1 MEEKGQIF
9 KITRH
14 YYKSYELPNNIVFS
28 RDLKGNKNVFGFII
42 ESAEN
47 IGLGIPLSL
56 VWRSDSLTFET
67 NLDEKFDG
75 TKYTDAFGDVYE
87 KDSYNR
93 FNFLYVIDDVPPI
106 VSTVYGNDKLGIVR
120 TLTDGN
126 IFRCFNTDGMLV
138 LLIALNRHNLYI
150 ERNANHKITNVYD
163 RYNSNT
169 FNVYKFMFDRNLQL
183 TAVNK
188 TSPDNSDFKELAS
201 LTYSGVLVR
210 NFANVQGILSLSY
223 TDSKISSIESSLG
236 YKITY
241 SADKLEVK
249 STLTQVPDGAST
261 STAPAISSW
270 SFNLSDGVNKIT
282 DVNGNREIYKFT
294 KLDLKSY
301 YEETAGVVTSAVK
314 YDYDSNNNVN
324 IVTKAAVLCLDQ
336 YDYEAFSFVDGE
348 KRTTFYYADGT
359 VSKVAISN
367 VESDFVSSY
376 EIRYKYKDYLVTS
389 EETDVNYID
398 YGGILTSPIKYTYVK
413 TYAYDSNN
421 RLYKKTEYDESAKAS
436 MGINVEEYVYDDY
449 GNLIK
454 ICAYNSLDK
463 TLQFVKETA
472 IDEYGR
478 LSSVTDEMGNVTTY
492 NYDGNTRKISHVKM
506 PGTLNVKYGYDGADR
521 LTEVYYDML
530 KNTVTYRDNEI
541 TQLSDTVT
549 NTNKLKFV
557 YDTERRVKDVFFD
570 AGKLQ
575 SYSYAKS
582 STDKTVIKT
591 NALNENFKIVE
602 QKDGNRIKS
611 YYNDNL
617 EFEVK
622 YNKKVDEETD
632 YVNYDITTYDKI
644 TSETGY
650 YLYHTYEKKNSNVI
664 MKNSVSIYN
673 EYFSYYDNGDLR
685 SVLLMEPVN
694 VSYNYKYN
702 VNRQL
707 ESVTYG
713 DVTVIN
719 SYDVLHRYAGKQVKN
734 GNKLIQKE
742 EIGYLTV
749 GVGDGTYKKT
759 TNLPSSAVYTSG
771 FLNSPV
777 QSYVYDYDANNRIQ
791 KITIDGKVISYEYD
805 QYNRLVRENN
815 QPLGKTYI
823 YNYDA
828 HGNITSKSAYSYTT
842 GTPSGGTTVQYTY
855 TGNKLTSYNGE
866 NCVYDAIGN
875 PTTYSNK
882 TATWKGRQMQS
893 FNGIT
898 FKYDGRG
905 RRIGKGGVTY
915 YYDSQDRLIKTSD
928 GLEFFYDMTG
938 LSSFKYNASMY
949 FYRKDIQGNIIAI
962 LDSLGKVVVQ
972 YSYDAWGKC
981 SVTATSSY
989 TTIAFLN
996 PFRYRGYY
1004 YDSDTRLYYLKS
1016 RYYDPEVGRFLN
1028 MDAVDY
1034 ADPETLGGL
1043 NLYSYCNNNPVM
1055 YIDPTGHFILQLVV
1069 SVISYV
1075 GVAIA
1080 AIFDSNIRNDMNAI
1094 GWNPFNSDETV
1105 VLNSDSVSFY
1115 KGAPVFRTSLGRS
1128 GTFCAIFLSNNAN
1141 ETALKHEYGHIVQQ
1155 MIMGPITYG
1164 LMIGLPSWR
1173 EWSNRSYY
1181 DRPWEITAD
1190 IFGGVTR
1197 PHSQKDINR
1206 GKWYLAISNLFGP
1219 FGYFF
1224 LLDEY

>member
-1 MEEKGQIF
+1 MTEIF
-9 KITRH
+9 
-14 YYKSYELPNNIVFS
+14 
-28 RDLKGNKNVFGFII
+28 
-42 ESAEN
+42 
-47 IGLGIPLSL
+47 
-56 VWRSDSLTFET
+56 
-67 NLDEKFDG
+67 
-75 TKYTDAFGDVYE
+75 
-87 KDSYNR
+87 
-93 FNFLYVIDDVPPI
+93 
-106 VSTVYGNDKLGIVR
+106 
-120 TLTDGN
+120 
-126 IFRCFNTDGMLV
+126 
-138 LLIALNRHNLYI
+138 
-150 ERNANHKITNVYD
+150 
-163 RYNSNT
+163 
-169 FNVYKFMFDRNLQL
+169 QL

-201 LTYSGVLVR
+201 LIYSGVLVR
-210 NFANVQGILSLSY
+210 NFASVQGILSLSY
-223 TDSKISSIESSLG
+223 SDSKISSIESSLG

-270 SFNLSDGVNKIT
+270 SFDLSNGVNKIT
-282 DVNGNREIYKFT
+282 DVDGNREIYKFT

-301 YEETAGVVTSAVK
+301 YEERAGVVTSAIK

-324 IVTKAAVLCLDQ
+324 IVTKAAVVCLDQ
-336 YDYEAFSFVDGE
+336 YNYEAFSFVDGE

-436 MGINVEEYVYDDY
+436 MGINVEEYVYDGY

-650 YLYHTYEKKNSNVI
+650 YLYNTYEKKDSNVI

-685 SVLLMEPVN
+685 SVLLMKPVN
-694 VSYNYKYN
+694 VSYDYKYN

-759 TNLPSSAVYTSG
+759 TNLPSSAVYASG

-777 QSYVYDYDANNRIQ
+777 QNYVYDYDANNRIQ

-815 QPLGKTYI
+815 QPMGKTFVYR
-823 YNYDA
+823 YNAKGDF
-828 HGNITSKSAYSYTT
+828 TSKITYDYTT
-842 GTPSGGTTVQYTY
+842 DRSLTGGTWLLYVYEN
-855 TGNKLTSYNGE
+855 NKLTMLNE
-866 NCVYDAIGN
+866 EECKYDAIGN
-875 PTTYSNK
+875 PTIYRNK

-893 FNGIT
+893 FNGIA

-905 RRIGKGGVTY
+905 RRIGKGDVTY

-972 YSYDAWGKC
+972 YNYDAWGKC
-981 SVTATSSY
+981 SVTATSAY

-1004 YDSDTRLYYLKS
+1004 YDSDTRLYYLKT

-1094 GWNPFNSDETV
+1094 GWNPFNSDETA

-1115 KGAPVFRTSLGRS
+1115 KGAPVFKTTLGRS
-1128 GTFCAIFLSNNAN
+1128 GTFCAIFLSNNAD
-1141 ETALKHEYGHIVQQ
+1141 ETDLKHEYGHIVQQ

-1164 LMIGLPSWR
+1164 LMIELPSWR

-1190 IFGGVTR
+1190 IFGGVTTR

-1224 LLDEY
+1224 LLGEY